1 MSTLIAAIFESVMS
15 GNFQNDVLAH
25 FASFLS
31 GYCILIS
38 FCWFFGSW
46 ASQYLKSKFVLQVLL
61 EGLAAFQVIVGA
73 SEGAG
78 ISLKYGVRA
87 WCLYT
92 ILRVILQTYIFH
104 GATADPIM
112 TLLNKSWSKAEKCVV
127 VLVQVFAGFL
137 AKQCM
142 PYLWQLS
149 PSSLH
154 IFRLT
159 TVNEAC
165 FCDMKVTVLE
175 AFFIQLL
182 YLSSIYVAE
191 YSLPQMGKV
200 FTLTTYFI
208 LVAVPGLPYT
218 GMHIN
223 PLTAFVFNWS
233 CSDTHVLSMCLV
245 YIIPPIVAAQ
255 VARYLNLTSLP
266 DEANEPIKKARKQKK
281 SSKVD

>member
-1 MSTLIAAIFESVMS
+1 MGIESFVSGSFEY
-15 GNFQNDVLAH
+15 DLLAH

-31 GYCILIS
+31 GYCLLIS
-38 FCWFFGSW
+38 FCWLLGTW
-46 ASQYLKSKFVLQVLL
+46 ASQFVQKKFVLQVLL

-78 ISLKYGVRA
+78 ISFKYGVHA

-104 GATADPIM
+104 GATADPVM
-112 TLLNKSWSKAEKCVV
+112 TFLNRSWSKTEKCVV
-127 VLVQVFAGFL
+127 IIVQVIAGFL

-154 IFRLT
+154 IHRLT

-165 FCDMKVTVLE
+165 FCDMKVTVVE
-175 AFFIQLL
+175 AFIIQLL
-182 YLSSIYVAE
+182 YLTSIYVAE

-208 LVAVPGLPYT
+208 LVAVPGEWLV
-218 GMHIN
+218 
-223 PLTAFVFNWS
+223 LFVGLYPN
-233 CSDTHVLSMCLV
+233 C
-245 YIIPPIVAAQ
+245 
-255 VARYLNLTSLP
+255 
-266 DEANEPIKKARKQKK
+266 
-281 SSKVD
+281 